1 MSQADQQKLL
11 ALVPDLRHIAAQPP
25 ARTISQAQAAVAC
38 LRAEVME
45 IMDNQTL
52 SPDEPFMGGL
62 TLGQYQAL
70 PDEEKGKLWD
80 EWADMDL
87 MELEEREVNPDALS
101 AG

>member
-1 MSQADQQKLL
+1 MN
-11 ALVPDLRHIAAQPP
+11 
-25 ARTISQAQAAVAC
+25 
-38 LRAEVME
+38 
-45 IMDNQTL
+45 NQTL

-70 PDEEKGKLWD
+70 PDEERGKLWD

-87 MELEEREVNPDALS
+87 MELEEHEVNPDALP